1 MILRIKP
8 RDDTASEDPIT
19 DPRVH
24 NAERNRRC
32 QTSQIDKH
40 LSHRSST
47 CLFAIEIHPEDL
59 EEAVI
64 EHNPRYYSRLWR
76 GTRMLEAGTSGPE
89 RVCPHSTFD
98 YQRYRSLGPSRIRL
112 LYDEMSAD
120 ARDISDAA
128 VFPQTQC
135 YTRMSQRSARYK
147 FINFKPARNIW
158 TQKSELYFYK
168 SSLMNSI
175 NIW

>member
-32 QTSQIDKH
+32 PTSQIDKH
-40 LSHRSST
+40 LSRRSST
-47 CLFAIEIHPEDL
+47 CLFAIEIHSEDL

-76 GTRMLEAGTSGPE
+76 GTRMLEVGMSGPE

-98 YQRYRSLGPSRIRL
+98 YQRYRPLGPSRTQL
-112 LYDEMSAD
+112 LYWNEHRCERHFRRGGFSAN
-120 ARDISDAA
+120 AMLYVAKVR
-128 VFPQTQC
+128 PLQTHKFQAIPK
-135 YTRMSQRSARYK
+135 YMNAKVRIIFLQE
-147 FINFKPARNIW
+147 FIN
-158 TQKSELYFYK
+158 EY
-168 SSLMNSI
+168 
-175 NIW
+175 